1 MSAKP
6 LTREERDGIQKY
18 GVTLG
23 EMYSR
28 LADYEATVKAAEE
41 RAERAE
47 KVVAL
52 FRFLDEVD
60 ESTTASEPLTGYV
73 TAWDKV
79 ADLIES
85 LDFDYL
91 PVLADDAA
99 RGDEHMRDG
108 LSAHAKAAEERAERL
123 RAALGGLLLYARGN
137 DHVLG
142 LIHAALNDDAARGD
156 Q

>member
-1 MSAKP
+1 MMAEP
-6 LTREERDGIQKY
+6 LTREERDTILRNMAVY
-18 GVTLG
+18 GPGTDD
-23 EMYSR
+23 R
-28 LADYEATVKAAEE
+28 WEATVQAAEE

-60 ESTTASEPLTGYV
+60 EFTTASEPITGYV

-91 PVLADDAA
+91 PVPAAADDAA
-99 RGDEHMRDG
+99 RGE
-108 LSAHAKAAEERAERL
+108 A
-123 RAALGGLLLYARGN
+123 
-137 DHVLG
+137 
-142 LIHAALNDDAARGD
+142 
-156 Q
+156 